1 MVVVVV
7 FVVVV
12 DIDIV
17 GFVAPLARGA
27 KCRKTK
33 KKKNKE
39 WGNGRGGVVF
49 GGWDRDAG
57 NFFV

>member
-7 FVVVV
+7 FVVVA

-17 GFVAPLARGA
+17 GFVAPLAGGA

-33 KKKNKE
+33 KKKRMGKTE
-39 WGNGRGGVVF
+39 EEASSSLADGIETLEI
-49 GGWDRDAG
+49 
-57 NFFV
+57 FV